1 MHGWGRVLSSAS
13 PFPNFDLWK
22 NELRLPPKVKRK
34 TLIIGPVA
42 RRCGTG
48 TAVIIVGLGLHLFN
62 AAEVLI
68 SLVFSGILILFLG
81 LALLSGFLVWQ
92 GGKRIVAW
100 VASWNSTVAVSRPA
114 VPASL
119 GNNG

>member
-1 MHGWGRVLSSAS
+1 M
-13 PFPNFDLWK
+13 
-22 NELRLPPKVKRK
+22 
-34 TLIIGPVA
+34 IIGPAA

-48 TAVIIVGLGLHLFN
+48 TAMIILGLGLHLFN

-68 SLVFSGILILFLG
+68 SLAFSGILILFLG

-92 GGKRIVAW
+92 GSKWMADW
-100 VASWNSTVAVSRPA
+100 VASWSSTVPLSPPV
-114 VPASL
+114 VPATL